1 VGFTLHD
8 YSCDGSSNEEY
19 VPANTWKQVTLCA
32 GAPTDCKGLSVN
44 ASAKVTFLVR
54 GYGDGA
60 GSNRYPYAGYRVIGA
75 LMPSENTGID
85 MEVAMTVERDL
96 DSGTIKRFIY
106 PNGKERYNTHV
117 DANTNYCACGGQLC
131 PHYLRLQATPLFSF
145 IRKGRTDFL
154 DTFATIAGFASACAG
169 VMQ

>member
-1 VGFTLHD
+1 
-8 YSCDGSSNEEY
+8 
-19 VPANTWKQVTLCA
+19 
-32 GAPTDCKGLSVN
+32 
-44 ASAKVTFLVR
+44 
-54 GYGDGA
+54 
-60 GSNRYPYAGYRVIGA
+60 
-75 LMPSENTGID
+75 MPSENTGID

-169 VMQ
+169 AGIPLGFMMRGLIGVKYASWEHWLGGSQAGQIDILMESKSSPKSSSS

>member
-1 VGFTLHD
+1 
-8 YSCDGSSNEEY
+8 
-19 VPANTWKQVTLCA
+19 
-32 GAPTDCKGLSVN
+32 
-44 ASAKVTFLVR
+44 VR